1 MKAFPRK
8 KKAENVDMSAEQIR
22 QFRNGLAEFVCGA
35 VPWTTHT
42 KNFEDRVYDLPY
54 AFGFE
59 FKQAIHRG
67 FREFITKAIS
77 DCIQHGRVIAG
88 NFDGWLQEI
97 SAEVLPDHPDFT
109 TPSGARD
116 TLTES
121 NNAIQLWNTHFVP
134 LIDMYNS
141 AIDCIVEYNNTVW
154 ITNKGNNDPN
164 IVQHEYPEEHPF
176 VVNHPVPRTG
186 GRRRSR
192 RTRRSRRSTSKR
204 HRR

>member
-1 MKAFPRK
+1 MDSNEGICPE

-42 KNFEDRVYDLPY
+42 KNFDDRVEALPD
-54 AFGFE
+54 AFGFA
-59 FKQAIHRG
+59 FKRAIQRG
-67 FREFITKAIS
+67 FRGFIKEAIS
-77 DCIQHGRVIAG
+77 DCIQHGRIIAG

-97 SAEVLPDHPDFT
+97 AAEVIPDHQ
-109 TPSGARD
+109 
-116 TLTES
+116 S
-121 NNAIQLWNTHFVP
+121 NNAIQVWNTQFVP
-134 LIDMYNS
+134 LIDMYDS
-141 AIDCIVEYNNTVW
+141 AIDCILEYNDTVW
-154 ITNKGNNDPN
+154 IANNNGNNDPN
-164 IVQHEYPEEHPF
+164 SVQHEDPEEHPF
-176 VVNHPVPRTG
+176 VVNDPVPRTG